1 MHLSAIDVTLLLGA
15 QTRLSRE
22 QKMNEASIIIMMG
35 IAGFLWAVAAY
46 TVGVKEGERKGY
58 ARARALA
65 RHASSREVTQ

>member
-1 MHLSAIDVTLLLGA
+1 MSAIDVTLLLGA
-15 QTRLSRE
+15 YTRLSRE
-22 QKMNEASIIIMMG
+22 QKINEASIIIMMG

-65 RHASSREVTQ
+65 RHASSREVTE

>member
-1 MHLSAIDVTLLLGA
+1 MSVIDVTLLLGA

-46 TVGVKEGERKGY
+46 SVGVKEGERKGY
-58 ARARALA
+58 ARGRAVG

>member
-1 MHLSAIDVTLLLGA
+1 LSVIDVTLVLGA

-35 IAGFLWAVAAY
+35 LAGFLWAVAAY

-58 ARARALA
+58 ARGRAVG